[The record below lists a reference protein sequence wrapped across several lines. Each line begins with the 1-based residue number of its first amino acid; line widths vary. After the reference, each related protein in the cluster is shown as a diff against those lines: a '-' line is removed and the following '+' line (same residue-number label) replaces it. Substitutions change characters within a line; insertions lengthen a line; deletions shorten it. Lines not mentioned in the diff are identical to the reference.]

1 MIELATHLEEKA
13 ARLKCKGLGKIKIAL
28 AGCNT
33 SSLVDT
39 LEGAFGSID
48 QETISIASIPEAKEV
63 VTEDVPSNPSPT
75 KSGPI
80 GEELVFPTQAIPLVI
95 AGIPESLL
103 PIHGPEAQSHYRCQC
118 IDCTQIF
125 LQKAAACT
133 HVHCDHL
140 NVALACL
147 YCSGRENPK
156 MQWFSASAWEKQIC
170 KHLQNGLPLFPNDPA
185 FTQLFSETLPS
196 TSGSASKSLPL
207 EVILERAKAAKQCLK
222 EESKVSSSLKCWVK
236 QGSIKKSKK
245 QRDE

>member
-13 ARLKCKGLGKIKIAL
+13 ARLKCEGLGKIKIAL

-48 QETISIASIPEAKEV
+48 QETISIASIPKAK
-63 VTEDVPSNPSPT
+63 VTVIEDIPSTPSPA

-80 GEELVFPTQAIPLVI
+80 GVELVFPTQAISLVI

-103 PIHGPEAQSHYRCQC
+103 PIHGLEAQSCYRCQF

-133 HVHCDHL
+133 HVCHDHL

-147 YCSGRENPK
+147 YCSGRDNPK
-156 MQWFSASAWEKQIC
+156 C
-170 KHLQNGLPLFPNDPA
+170 NGLVL
-185 FTQLFSETLPS
+185 QL
-196 TSGSASKSLPL
+196 G
-207 EVILERAKAAKQCLK
+207 KAC
-222 EESKVSSSLKCWVK
+222 S
-236 QGSIKKSKK
+236 
-245 QRDE
+245 